1 MLNFIS
7 FGLSLVITIV
17 LFPVS
22 RKLAKKVGLID
33 DPAKERKVHKKPTPL
48 IGGLLVGTSLLI
60 SFLLVSIVE
69 QTFDPFFLIVIGIFV
84 LYMVLGAID
93 DRFDIP
99 AKQKFLIQIFCAF
112 LVVNSGV
119 YLQSLNVIFDL
130 ELPIWFLQSFT
141 VLIIVAGVNAYNLID
156 GIDGLLGSFLTFGF
170 LWLLIVSNQ
179 LENNQMNWLFLSA
192 IGSLVVF
199 LKRNFTRKKK
209 IFMGDSGSL
218 SLGFLLIVCS
228 IYLFEESNML
238 ERKMNWMSMGILAFL
253 MLPFTDTLIVFT
265 RRINKG
271 VSPFKAD
278 KTHLHHQ
285 VLNLNFSHK
294 NATALIVGLALFLF
308 FNSMALFELGLY
320 VLALLLT
327 PFCIILFYVLLL
339 RMKAFRKRQQVIL
352 SIEKSTKVV
361 G

>member
-1 MLNFIS
+1 MI
-7 FGLSLVITIV
+7 
-17 LFPVS
+17 
-22 RKLAKKVGLID
+22 
-33 DPAKERKVHKKPTPL
+33 
-48 IGGLLVGTSLLI
+48 
-60 SFLLVSIVE
+60 
-69 QTFDPFFLIVIGIFV
+69 
-84 LYMVLGAID
+84 LGALD

-119 YLQSLNVIFDL
+119 YLQSLNVIFNL

-170 LWLLIVSNQ
+170 LWLLLVSFQ
-179 LENNQMNWLFLSA
+179 LRNTQLSWLLLSV
-192 IGSLVVF
+192 IGSLLVF
-199 LKRNFTRKKK
+199 LKRNFARKKK

-228 IYLFEESNML
+228 IYLFEEGNMMAR
-238 ERKMNWMSMGILAFL
+238 EMNRMSMGILCFL
-253 MLPFTDTLIVFT
+253 MLPFTDTLIVFY

-294 NATALIVGLALFLF
+294 NATALIVGFALFLF
-308 FNSMALFELGLY
+308 FNTMALFELGFYFLS
-320 VLALLLT
+320 LFLT
-327 PFCIILFYVLLL
+327 PFCTVLFYVLLL
-339 RMKAFRKRQQVIL
+339 RMKAFRKRQQVAL
-352 SIEKSTKVV
+352 SIEKSSKLV
-361 G
+361 